1 MENNFR
7 MFMAFMPMIVFL
19 LVIFVIV
26 IANKNAKKRKINDVK
41 DISLIRDK
49 YKKFYDELSL
59 DPEFKKFQNNKVY
72 NFFKT
77 KGIFLFLGM
86 FLLPII
92 FTLFSFIDGAA
103 FFFPIVIAP
112 IVTVGMIAF
121 IVIAI
126 MSGHAQN
133 KVSKVYKD
141 KIFRKFLSEYYP
153 GYYYDDTKG
162 LAQMEYR
169 MKPYVS
175 YYNRYYSEN
184 LFDYKLK
191 DKYAVKFSELKTVHE
206 SRDSDGDTH
215 RTTTFQGLAGY
226 VIIDSN
232 KLNNTIFIGH
242 NSKSNIKL
250 DNEEFEKIYNV
261 HSDNEIE
268 AYKFLS
274 PTFMERLIKLDDIA
288 AFDFLIEKEKIS
300 FRVAVDEFFEI
311 YNEEDVIIKSL
322 DKYDTILKTIED
334 TLYNLIKEIEEK

>member
-1 MENNFR
+1 MYENYGVL
-7 MFMAFMPMIVFL
+7 MSVMPMIVFL
-19 LVIFVIV
+19 LVVFIIV
-26 IANKNAKKRKINDVK
+26 IANKNAKKRKINEVK
-41 DISLIRDK
+41 DISVISGK

-59 DPEFKKFQNNKVY
+59 DPEFKKFQSNKMY

-77 KGIFLFLGM
+77 KGIYLFLGV
-86 FLLPII
+86 FILPII

-112 IVTVGMIAF
+112 IVTVGMITF

-141 KIFRKFLSEYYP
+141 KIFRSFLREYYP
-153 GYYYDDTKG
+153 GYYYDDTTG
-162 LAQMEYR
+162 LQETEYR
-169 MKPYVS
+169 IKPYVS
-175 YYNRYYSEN
+175 YYNRYYTEN
-184 LFDYKLK
+184 SIDFKLK
-191 DKYAVKFSELKTVHE
+191 DKYPVKFAELKTVHE

-215 RTTTFQGLAGY
+215 RTTTFQGIAGY

-232 KLNNTIFIGH
+232 KLNHTIFIGH
-242 NSKSNIKL
+242 NSKTNVKL

-261 HSDNEIE
+261 HSNNEIE

-274 PTFMERLIKLDDIA
+274 PTFMERLIKLDEIA

-300 FRVAVDEFFEI
+300 FRVSVDEFFEI